1 MTSSDSLPYS
11 AQDMPRLL
19 NDVLLNYV
27 HDSVTVTDGRGILL
41 NVSASCE
48 ENFGFRAKDFIGKPI
63 ELLER
68 KGIFRPCIT
77 LMVLE
82 QGRKVT
88 SRQPDKQGIQL
99 FVTGIPVYD
108 EAGSIVYVVS
118 FSSWDIQSMEELE
131 EKYLRLRKELCR
143 CSSENRALRSKL
155 VDLSPVVAESHAMK
169 KLCETVRR
177 IAPYTVPV
185 LITGE
190 SGVGKSYLARTL
202 HRESLRGAG
211 PFIEIN
217 CGILPKRILETE
229 LFGDPESGTDRNWEE
244 AKTSAL
250 ELADSGTLFVSE
262 VDKLPPDLQLRL
274 VRFFKKANG
283 RLPEEAASELDV
295 RLIASSQKDLKQ
307 MVQEGKF
314 REELFYLL
322 NTIPLEIPPLRNR
335 PEDVLAL
342 IFHFLES
349 KNGAY
354 RIDKRFTQ
362 QALDILLDYNWP
374 GNIREIESVI
384 ERVLLTSPDTVIQSS
399 HLPDFICSY
408 ARSLNDKDFSLKK
421 ALEFYEKRIVLQAFE
436 RHGTTTAT
444 AHALGISQPSVVRK
458 LKKYDAKRK
467 SGEAGRTQDP

>member
-1 MTSSDSLPYS
+1 
-11 AQDMPRLL
+11 
-19 NDVLLNYV
+19 
-27 HDSVTVTDGRGILL
+27 
-41 NVSASCE
+41 
-48 ENFGFRAKDFIGKPI
+48 
-63 ELLER
+63 
-68 KGIFRPCIT
+68 
-77 LMVLE
+77 
-82 QGRKVT
+82 
-88 SRQPDKQGIQL
+88 
-99 FVTGIPVYD
+99 
-108 EAGSIVYVVS
+108 
-118 FSSWDIQSMEELE
+118 MEELE
-131 EKYLRLRKELCR
+131 EKYLRLRKDLCR

-155 VDLSPVVAESHAMK
+155 IDLSPVVAESHAMK
-169 KLCETVRR
+169 KLCEIVRR

-202 HRESLRGAG
+202 HKESIRGSG

-217 CGILPKRILETE
+217 CGTLPKRILEME

-244 AKTSAL
+244 VKTSAL
-250 ELADSGTLFVSE
+250 ELADSGTLFVNE
-262 VDKLPPDLQLRL
+262 VDKLPLDLQLRL
-274 VRFFKKANG
+274 VRFFKKTPG
-283 RLPEEAASELDV
+283 RRRFPEEETASNLDV

-349 KNGAY
+349 KNRAY
-354 RIDKRFTQ
+354 KTDKRFTQ
-362 QALDILLDYNWP
+362 QALDTLLDYNWP

-384 ERVLLTSPDTVIQSS
+384 ERVLLTSPDTVIQSA
-399 HLPDFICSY
+399 HIPDFIASY
-408 ARSLNDKDFSLKK
+408 SFKRNLNDKDFSLKN

-436 RHGTTTAT
+436 QHKTTTAT

-458 LKKYDAKRK
+458 LQKYGSKKDGK
-467 SGEAGRTQDP
+467 GPEN